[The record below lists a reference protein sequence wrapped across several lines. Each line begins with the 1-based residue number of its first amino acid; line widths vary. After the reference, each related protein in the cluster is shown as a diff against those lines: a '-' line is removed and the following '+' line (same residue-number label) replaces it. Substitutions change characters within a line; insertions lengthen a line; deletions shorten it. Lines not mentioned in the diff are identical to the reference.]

1 MSKFPVTVI
10 ALLLTILL
18 YFVSIVS
25 SLYPDQVGKW
35 DWHLSFTGHA
45 KKIIPLHTEY
55 SSNPSFIL
63 ASHLQVLSS
72 IHLRN
77 GSIAWRHIYESRK
90 DTNVWNIVQLDAKG
104 SLLRDV
110 SSSTEE
116 SSPSLITVTAG
127 GRYIRSWDAKLG
139 TLNWEKS
146 LPENLISSEAIFSL
160 DILASK
166 LIHIRTEPT
175 KASSLV
181 FSTVDL
187 SSMAIDSVKTVP
199 LKDTQVNWESCT
211 AALPY
216 ILVCTNEKQIVT
228 ISSTGSIN
236 VPFAVNPAVDSDEK
250 LKCSDVQVLYTNEHS
265 TESLVSVKTNDKL
278 ATTHLIKVSQDGT
291 AKLLESIRNV
301 DAVTLSKDNS
311 NQLVVFYLMDGSL
324 NAYDISAKFTQ
335 SSSSPCNRLDHL
347 TYRLPKGSRKV
358 KSLHVLFF
366 SSAAYKI
373 LVVNEDESIQLFSK
387 TNDLAWTREEAL
399 SDITATGFVDLPSE
413 DKLIGHTFVST
424 NLPQQFI
431 ARIASQVEQLQ
442 TCTLG
447 WIKILSRILEGK
459 ESFSFSTTS
468 SSHLASRSRRV
479 TQLDT
484 DEPLKRD
491 YFGLRKLILLVTS
504 AGKIFSLDTISG
516 SIVWSHYLSELK
528 GVSSLSL
535 YVHRSHVTIVT
546 VDGLVISLNGVTGA
560 IGEKKN
566 LPSRVLQSM
575 QLPQADR
582 PVCILL
588 SNGQYVL
595 YPPSSKM
602 ERNVVYLVTL
612 DTTSGLLTGLQ
623 LYSSTPKAQVA
634 WTLSIP
640 GANQLIAKRPFES
653 VHSQGRVLGDRN
665 VLYKYLNPNLMVV
678 TVEKATLVQIE
689 IHLIDAVSGR
699 VIYSSFHRKCRGPI
713 FVVHSENSVIYTYYN
728 DRNRRHDMS
737 VIDLYEGLT
746 QVNSTAFSS
755 FDRVKDKQTVH
766 HSSFIFPTAILAM
779 ADTVTEKGITN
790 KHIILALP
798 NGGLLELPKAFI
810 DARRPL
816 HPTPEHREEGLIPYL
831 PELPIP
837 SEGFINY
844 NKSILAAKG
853 ITVSPSGLE
862 STCLVFAYGL
872 DAFFT
877 RVMPS
882 KTFDILKDDFDHLL
896 IAAVLLALSV
906 LAYASKWLSARKTL
920 RTAWA

>member
-1 MSKFPVTVI
+1 ME
-10 ALLLTILL
+10 
-18 YFVSIVS
+18 
-25 SLYPDQVGKW
+25 
-35 DWHLSFTGHA
+35 H
-45 KKIIPLHTEY
+45 
-55 SSNPSFIL
+55 SSNPSFII

-77 GSIAWRHIYESRK
+77 GSIAWRHIYESRR
-90 DTNVWNIVQLDAKG
+90 DTNSWNIVQLDGKG
-104 SLLRDV
+104 SLLKDV
-110 SSSTEE
+110 SNTGEE
-116 SSPSLITVTAG
+116 SSASLITVTAG

-146 LPENLISSEAIFSL
+146 LPENLINSEAIFSL
-160 DILASK
+160 DFLASK
-166 LIHIRTEPT
+166 LIHIREDSSKPN
-175 KASSLV
+175 SLV
-181 FSTVDL
+181 FTTVDL
-187 SSMAIDSVKTVP
+187 SSATIDSVKTVH
-199 LKDTQVNWESCT
+199 LKEILVNLKSCT
-211 AALPY
+211 AVLPY
-216 ILVCTNEKQIVT
+216 VLMCTNEKQIVT
-228 ISSTGSIN
+228 ISSTGNIN
-236 VPFAVNPAVDSDEK
+236 VPFAVNTVDSNDK
-250 LKCSDVQVLYTNEHS
+250 LKCSDVQILHTS
-265 TESLVSVKTNDKL
+265 DDFTESLVAVKANDKL
-278 ATTHLIKVSQDGT
+278 ANTHLIKVSQDAS
-291 AKLLESIRNV
+291 AKLIESVRNV
-301 DAVTLSKDNS
+301 DAVTLSKDNN
-311 NQLVVFYLMDGSL
+311 NQLIIFYLMDGTL
-324 NAYDISAKFTQ
+324 NAYDATGKVIQ
-335 SSSSPCNRLDHL
+335 SSSSSSRLDNL
-347 TYRLPKGSRKV
+347 TYRLPKSSRKV
-358 KSLHVLFF
+358 KSLHVFF
-366 SSAAYKI
+366 CTSAAYKV
-373 LVVNEDESIQLFSK
+373 LLVNEDESIQLLSK
-387 TNDLAWTREEAL
+387 TYDLSWTREEAL
-399 SDITATGFVDLPSE
+399 SDITMTGFVDLPSE
-413 DKLIGHTFVST
+413 GKLIGHTFVST

-442 TCTLG
+442 TSTLE
-447 WIKILSRILEGK
+447 WVKILSRVLEGK
-459 ESFSFSTTS
+459 ESFSSFTSTS
-468 SSHLASRSRRV
+468 SSHAAAAAATRSRRV

-484 DEPLKRD
+484 NEPLKRD
-491 YFGLRKLILLVTS
+491 YFGLRKLILLVTAS
-504 AGKIFSLDTISG
+504 GKIFSLDTISG

-528 GVSSLSL
+528 DVTSLSL

-560 IGEKKN
+560 IEEKKN
-566 LPSRVLQSM
+566 LASRVLQSM

-595 YPPSSKM
+595 YPSSAKM

-612 DTTSGLLTGLQ
+612 DTSSGLLTGLQ
-623 LYSSTPKAQVA
+623 LYSSTSKAQVA
-634 WTLSIP
+634 WTLNIP
-640 GANQLIAKRPFES
+640 GANQLIPKRPFES

-678 TVEKATLVQIE
+678 TVEKVNLLQIE
-689 IHLIDAVSGR
+689 IHLIDGVSGR
-699 VIYSSFHRKCRGPI
+699 IIYSSFHRKCRGPI

-737 VIDLYEGLT
+737 VIDLYEGLN
-746 QVNSTAFSS
+746 QVNSSAFSS
-755 FDRVKDKQTVH
+755 VDRVKDKQTVH

-779 ADTVTEKGITN
+779 TDTVTEKGITN

-816 HPTPEHREEGLIPYL
+816 HPTAEHREEGLIPYL

-844 NKSILAAKG
+844 NKSILGAKG
-853 ITVSPSGLE
+853 IAVSPSGLE

-872 DAFFT
+872 DVFFT